1 MSINR
6 QVYFRPEP
14 LARFAA
20 FCQSPFS
27 RRKGVRALR
36 LRGEGHRRKR
46 SEKANKHEGHF
57 VVSELSCGQT
67 IELRKRKHMISPAA
81 QDRYEDRR

>member
-6 QVYFRPEP
+6 QVYFRPES

-27 RRKGVRALR
+27 RRKGVRALC
-36 LRGEGHRRKR
+36 LRGEGHRR
-46 SEKANKHEGHF
+46 ECLEEANEHEGHL
-57 VVSELSCGQT
+57 VVSELSCGQR
-67 IELRKRKHMISPAA
+67 LSN
-81 QDRYEDRR
+81 